1 MQSNSKKRKLSLHKL
16 LTLAFCLA
24 LSVNQQV
31 WAQPVSDNDGN
42 SGGAG
47 EPQNNMRGGQR
58 WRQKMNNMPPEKREL
73 FMQRL
78 RERRKGQEFPTQQ
91 FMQEMPGGPGVQGL
105 QGMPGQGM
113 PGQGNPNAPGALGAP
128 GGPGIGNFQGGD
140 QFANRRGGMRKRP
153 GGGGRQGFGFGGRAL
168 DLSQLNLTEKQKSDI
183 LALRAKHSEQ
193 AKSIQKNLRG
203 KRMEL
208 RNMLFSPDLNRKTLQ
223 EKRNELRGLQN
234 QMDDIMIDD
243 FLGVRSVLN
252 EDQIKRLAETNL
264 PNQKRKTSAEI
275 QPKNE

>member
-1 MQSNSKKRKLSLHKL
+1 MQSNSKKRKSSPHKL

-24 LSVNQQV
+24 LGVSQQV
-31 WAQPVSDNDGN
+31 FAQPVEDPSGAFDG
-42 SGGAG
+42 GG

-58 WRQKMNNMPPEKREL
+58 WRQKMMNMPPEKREL

-78 RERRKGQEFPTQQ
+78 RERRQGQEFPAQQ
-91 FMQEMPGGPGVQGL
+91 FMQELPGGQ
-105 QGMPGQGM
+105 
-113 PGQGNPNAPGALGAP
+113 GAP
-128 GGPGIGNFQGGD
+128 GGPGIGNFQGRE
-140 QFANRRGGMRKRP
+140 QFANQRGGMRKRP

-183 LALRAKHSEQ
+183 LTMRAKHSEQ

-208 RNMLFSPDLNRKTLQ
+208 RNMLFSPDLNRKALQ

-234 QMDDIMIDD
+234 QIDDIMIDD

-275 QPKNE
+275 QPKSE

>member
-16 LTLAFCLA
+16 LALAFCLA
-24 LSVNQQV
+24 LGVSQQV
-31 WAQPVSDNDGN
+31 FAQPVEDPSGAFDG
-42 SGGAG
+42 GG
-47 EPQNNMRGGQR
+47 EPQSNMRGGQR
-58 WRQKMNNMPPEKREL
+58 WRQKMMNMPPEKREL

-78 RERRKGQEFPTQQ
+78 RERRQGQEFPAQQ
-91 FMQEMPGGPGVQGL
+91 FMQEMPR
-105 QGMPGQGM
+105 GQGAQGPQDM
-113 PGQGNPNAPGALGAP
+113 PGQGNPNGPGAP
-128 GGPGIGNFQGGD
+128 GGPGMGNFQNRE
-140 QFANRRGGMRKRP
+140 QFANQRGGMRKRP

-183 LALRAKHSEQ
+183 LAMRAKHSEQ

-208 RNMLFSPDLNRKTLQ
+208 RNMLFSPDLNRKALQ

-234 QMDDIMIDD
+234 QIDDIMIDD

-275 QPKNE
+275 QPKSE